1 MPRLARVTT
10 DARTT
15 SEPAATTPSVVD
27 DVACADVPTADVVA
41 ATQLLSIILPIHN
54 EKDNLRPLLDEIE
67 AALGSHGG
75 GYEVI
80 AVDDGSTDGSTQ
92 LLKQLAT
99 ERRYLR
105 VIFFRHN
112 FGQAAAFD
120 AGFRNASGDIVVT
133 LDADGQNDPL
143 DIPRLVK
150 HLDEGYD
157 FVAGI
162 RANRRDGWLLRRVP
176 SRIANFVIRR
186 VTGTKMR
193 DLGCSLKAYRREIS
207 DELRLYGEMH
217 RFIPVLVESIGARS
231 AELPVNH
238 RPRIRGT
245 SKYGVTRTLK
255 VLLDLTTVW
264 FMRGY
269 QTKPIYVFGGLGFLL
284 IVLSVATSAYV
295 LYEKFAWGVWVH
307 RNPLFLMG
315 MMFFIVGVHFMLMGL
330 IAEIQIRTYFESQK
344 KSTYSIGSTIG
355 LRCKQS

>member
-1 MPRLARVTT
+1 LTTNAQTSTEPLPQSTVT
-10 DARTT
+10 AV
-15 SEPAATTPSVVD
+15 EETP
-27 DVACADVPTADVVA
+27 CPDVPTADVVA
-41 ATQLLSIILPIHN
+41 ATQLLTIILPIHN

-67 AALGSHGG
+67 AALASHAG

-80 AVDDGSTDGSTQ
+80 AVDDGSRDGSTQ
-92 LLKQLAT
+92 LLKELAA
-99 ERRYLR
+99 EKRYLR
-105 VIFFRHN
+105 VIFFRQN

-120 AGFRNASGDIVVT
+120 AGFRHASGDIVVT
-133 LDADGQNDPL
+133 LDADGQNDPQ

-150 HLDEGYD
+150 QLDEGYD
-157 FVAGI
+157 FVSGI

-176 SRIANFVIRR
+176 SRVANFIIRR
-186 VTGTKMR
+186 VTGTKIR
-193 DLGCSLKAYRREIS
+193 DLGCSLKVYRREIT

-217 RFIPVLVESIGARS
+217 RFIPVLVESIGARTG
-231 AELPVNH
+231 EMPVNH

-245 SKYGVTRTLK
+245 SKYGMTRTLK

-269 QTKPIYVFGGLGFLL
+269 QTKPIYIFGGIGFLL
-284 IVLSVATSAYV
+284 LILSALTAAYV

-307 RNPLFLMG
+307 RNPLFLMC
-315 MMFFIVGVHFMLMGL
+315 MMFSIVGVHFMLMGL

-344 KSTYSIGSTIG
+344 KSTYSISSTIG